1 MLTEKKCPHGGECL
15 TFITLQYFFLCY
27 IFHWASSPCYLMEYN
42 LSYKRN
48 YNMISRQHLK
58 SRWGYKIDNTKQSRI
73 HQAARSSQCV
83 HSHIFNLP
91 LHVSQLP
98 PCSILRAEVGLNEHP
113 DHESVFC
120 IWMHFTCSAYIL
132 LYIFTSVDGDCFF
145 IFLPPLKFTYIK
157 ILT

>member
-1 MLTEKKCPHGGECL
+1 MGESAF
-15 TFITLQYFFLCY
+15 TFIILQYFILCSH

-48 YNMISRQHLK
+48 YNTISRQHLK
-58 SRWGYKIDNTKQSRI
+58 SRWGYNIDNTKQSRI
-73 HQAARSSQCV
+73 HQAAQSSQFV
-83 HSHIFNLP
+83 HSHIFNLL

-132 LYIFTSVDGDCFF
+132 LCIFTSVNSDYASLFFCF
-145 IFLPPLKFTYIK
+145 LYNLLSLKF
-157 ILT
+157 